1 MSRLHHRVPKK
12 LSEMRDLQAEN
23 LLQLRCEIGQIL
35 PKWLARHAL
44 AVPNLPH
51 RNSRAY
57 DGCEEQTTVARI
69 ADLC

>member
-23 LLQLRCEIGQIL
+23 LLQLRGETGQVV

-51 RNSRAY
+51 RNPRAY
-57 DGCEEQTTVARI
+57 DGCE
-69 ADLC
+69 